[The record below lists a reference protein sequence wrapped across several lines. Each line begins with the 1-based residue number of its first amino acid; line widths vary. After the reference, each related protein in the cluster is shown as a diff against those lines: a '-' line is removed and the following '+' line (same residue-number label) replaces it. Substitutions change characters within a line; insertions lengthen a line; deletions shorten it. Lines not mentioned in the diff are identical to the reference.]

1 MVFGVFIDVPLLAG
15 TFAIML
21 VYRRQLTR
29 ALLRFHVPPLA
40 LYLLLSVPLIIFEEQ
55 IDCQPAWCGSVL
67 IPPTLP
73 FLLIEM
79 IVLGAIV
86 SLIHTKNL
94 VLATLLFS
102 AYGLSFELLVG
113 GLAGA
118 PLLIDAILAP
128 YAMLGYAYISMLPL
142 RVLINGR
149 TSPEP
154 RMSQQPTNLPP
165 VGAC

>member
-1 MVFGVFIDVPLLAG
+1 MVFGVFIDVPLLTG

-29 ALLRFHVPPLA
+29 ALLRIHVPPFA
-40 LYLLLSVPLIIFEEQ
+40 LYLVLSVPLIIFGEQ
-55 IDCQPAWCGSVL
+55 IDCQPAWCGSVV

-86 SLIHTKNL
+86 SIVHAKDL
-94 VLATLLFS
+94 VRVTLLFS
-102 AYGLSFELLVG
+102 VYGLSFELLVG

-118 PLLIDAILAP
+118 PLLIDVVLAP
-128 YAMLGYAYISMLPL
+128 YVMLGYAYISVLPL
-142 RVLINGR
+142 RVLIKGR
-149 TSPEP
+149 TIPEP
-154 RMSQQPTNLPP
+154 RANQQPTNLPP
-165 VGAC
+165 VGAW

>member
-1 MVFGVFIDVPLLAG
+1 MVFGVLIDVPLLAG
-15 TFAIML
+15 TFAVML

-29 ALLRFHVPPLA
+29 ALLRFHMPPLA

-55 IDCQPAWCGSVL
+55 IDCQPAWCSSVV

-73 FLLIEM
+73 FLLVET

-86 SLIHTKNL
+86 SLVHAKNL
-94 VLATLLFS
+94 VRTTLVFS

-118 PLLIDAILAP
+118 PLLIDAILGP
-128 YAMLGYAYISMLPL
+128 YVMLGYAYISMLPL

-149 TSPEP
+149 TVIEP
-154 RMSQQPTNLPP
+154 RNSQLPTNLPP
-165 VGAC
+165 VSAC